1 MSKINIGSIQANN
14 IIFINNGVVEVK
26 TEAQYNAALKRI
38 DEIFDVTSESKEY
51 KELVALGEAVKKYED
66 KHYPID

>member
-38 DEIFDVTSESKEY
+38 DEIFDATPDSKEY
-51 KELVALGEAVKKYED
+51 KELVSLGEEVKKYED